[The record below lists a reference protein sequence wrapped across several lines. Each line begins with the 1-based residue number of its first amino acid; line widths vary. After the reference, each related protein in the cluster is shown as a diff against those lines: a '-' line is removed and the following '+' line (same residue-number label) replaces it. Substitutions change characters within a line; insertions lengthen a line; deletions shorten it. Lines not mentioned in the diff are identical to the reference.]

1 MEYIIKVST
10 KIQPHEDAER
20 VFHSINNIFPDWKPD
35 NIPKKEQYPTKRS
48 ALLVTGFSNSLDF
61 FMKSVVS
68 ERILAVSYTH
78 LTLPTICSV

>member
-48 ALLVTGFSNSLDF
+48 ALLVTGFSNSLD
-61 FMKSVVS
+61 VCN
-68 ERILAVSYTH
+68 RIVKGNL
-78 LTLPTICSV
+78 IDKIKENI